1 MISARSLKAVVIR
14 HGITFMMGLASGL
27 PLLLTGSVMQAWMTD
42 AGVSLDAVGV
52 LALVGIPYTLKF
64 LWAPLLDRLPPPLMG
79 RRRGWL
85 SLIQFVL
92 ALLIMLLSM
101 FDPGHLPLAVGVM
114 ALLVSFFSASQD
126 IVIDAYRREHLP
138 ERELGLGSSFYVYGY
153 RIGTLIASGAGLML
167 ADQVGFQTTYLIMG
181 LLLGGCILITLLA
194 PEPTAAQPD
203 TSLDWRNT
211 FLEPIRNFLDRSG
224 AWWLL
229 LFILLYKLGDSV
241 ATNLTIPFYKEIG
254 FSNTEIGTTVKL
266 FGVWMIMAGTM
277 LGGALIVRLGIYR
290 SLWWFGLLQMVST
303 AGFIW
308 LNHVGHSLTALAAV
322 VSFENLAAGMGTAA
336 FVAFMAA
343 LTDKRFT
350 AGQYALL
357 SSIMGLP
364 RVIIASPSGVLADA
378 VGWDLF
384 FLICTLAALPG
395 LAMLWRFREWRDQ
408 LEAGRQHDQPAEAI
422 E

>member
-1 MISARSLKAVVIR
+1 
-14 HGITFMMGLASGL
+14 MMGLASGL

-42 AGVSLDAVGV
+42 AGVSLDAVGL

-64 LWAPLLDRLPPPLMG
+64 LWAPLLDRLPPPIMG

-85 SLIQFVL
+85 TMIQLAL
-92 ALLIMLLSM
+92 ALLIISLSM
-101 FDPGHLPLAVGVM
+101 LDPGQLPLAVGVM
-114 ALLVSFFSASQD
+114 ALLVSLFSASQD

-153 RIGTLIASGAGLML
+153 RIGTLIASGGGLML

-181 LLLGGCILITLLA
+181 LILGGCILITLLA
-194 PEPTAAQPD
+194 PEPEAVAPGTP
-203 TSLDWRNT
+203 LRWRNT
-211 FLEPIRNFLDRSG
+211 FLDPINNFLNRPG
-224 AWWLL
+224 AWWIL

-277 LGGALIVRLGIYR
+277 LGGALILRLGIYR
-290 SLWWFGLLQMVST
+290 SLWWFGLLQMIST

-308 LNHVGHSLTALAAV
+308 LNHVGHSLAALATV

-336 FVAFMAA
+336 FIAFMAA
-343 LTDKRFT
+343 LTDVRFT

-364 RVIIASPSGVLADA
+364 RVVIASPSGILASA

-395 LAMLWRFREWRDQ
+395 LVMLWRFREWRDQ
-408 LEAGRQHDQPAEAI
+408 LEVRKQQPVESI
-422 E
+422 D